1 MKIECMPK
9 ENDTDEDVIRKIYAI
24 NGFNC
29 NLYVLVNF
37 TAQAESGLK
46 LLDQNILE
54 MNDIEN
60 SPFINP
66 NCCDFVRTATKL
78 CVPGADEK
86 SGYGLLCKTFLNQL
100 KSPVELKLTTF
111 HGHTII
117 LKNLLKY
124 ILTKKIEIDQSFL
137 YSIMSIILYI

>member
-9 ENDTDEDVIRKIYAI
+9 ENDTDEDVIRKICAI

-37 TAQAESGLK
+37 AAQAESGLK

-60 SPFINP
+60 SPFIIPIVVILFRQQLSYVCQVLMN
-66 NCCDFVRTATKL
+66 NLGMVYFVKL
-78 CVPGADEK
+78 
-86 SGYGLLCKTFLNQL
+86 F
-100 KSPVELKLTTF
+100 
-111 HGHTII
+111 
-117 LKNLLKY
+117 
-124 ILTKKIEIDQSFL
+124 
-137 YSIMSIILYI
+137 

>member
-1 MKIECMPK
+1 M
-9 ENDTDEDVIRKIYAI
+9 
-24 NGFNC
+24 
-29 NLYVLVNF
+29 
-37 TAQAESGLK
+37 
-46 LLDQNILE
+46 
-54 MNDIEN
+54 
-60 SPFINP
+60 
-66 NCCDFVRTATKL
+66 
-78 CVPGADEK
+78 PGADEQ